1 MSQARTSCRHG
12 IIAVCLV
19 AAMGTT
25 ACTPA
30 PEEDPPAPEVAFQ
43 LLDDTR
49 ITLAS
54 RQPRPTLVVFFAL
67 NNPLALAELE
77 RLETLTE
84 EFAGTGLELIAVA
97 QSSDRPELVRTVM
110 HSERFLFPVAMDPDA
125 SAARAFGGISTTPS
139 VFLVSPD
146 GRLRYASE
154 GPANPHALRKLLSSF

>member
-1 MSQARTSCRHG
+1 MSQGRTGCLQG
-12 IIAVCLV
+12 IIAACL
-19 AAMGTT
+19 AAAVGSS

-30 PEEDPPAPEVAFQ
+30 PADPPAPEITFQ
-43 LLDDTR
+43 LLDDTW
-49 ITLAS
+49 ISLAS

-110 HSERFLFPVAMDPDA
+110 HSEQFLFPVAMDPDA
-125 SAARAFGGISTTPS
+125 SVAGAFGGISTTPS

-146 GRLRYASE
+146 GRLHYASE
-154 GPANPHALRKLLSSF
+154 GPANQHALRKLLSSF